1 MTRLLEVD
9 DLSIEFPTR
18 SGVLRAADG
27 VSLHIDEGE
36 TVGLVGESGCGKS
49 VTAISLLRLVPQ
61 PGRIVSG
68 RILYKGVDLMGLAE
82 REMRRYRGREIAF
95 IFQEPMSALNP
106 VFTVGYQIAEGLI
119 VHGIMKKKKAL
130 AEAVRLMDLV
140 RIPDAAQRVRDYP
153 HQMSGGMRQ
162 RVMIAMALACR
173 PSLLIADEPT
183 TALDV
188 TIQAEILD
196 LLRRLKKEFNLS
208 LLLISHNLGVIAEMV
223 NRVAVRYAGKIVEES
238 PVHDLFA
245 DPRHPYTAGLLRSV
259 PRLGEGTERV
269 DGRRSRLVAIDGNV
283 PDLAALPA
291 GCAFHP
297 RCPDVL
303 AACRE
308 QAPRLLP
315 LGDENASRRVSCFLH
330 HGPDGKPT

>member
-18 SGVLRAADG
+18 SGTLRAADG

-36 TVGLVGESGCGKS
+36 TLGLVGESGCGKS
-49 VTAISLLRLVPQ
+49 VTAISLLRLVPE

-68 RILYKGVDLMGLAE
+68 RIFYKGADLIGLSE

-95 IFQEPMSALNP
+95 IFQEPMTALNP

-119 VHGIMKKKKAL
+119 VHGMMKKKAAL
-130 AEAVRLMDLV
+130 SEAARLMDLV
-140 RIPDAAQRVRDYP
+140 RIPDAARRVRDYP

-196 LLRRLKKEFNLS
+196 LLRSLKKEFNLS
-208 LLLISHNLGVIAEMV
+208 LLLISHNLGVIAEMA
-223 NRVAVRYAGKIVEES
+223 NRVAVMYAGKIVEES
-238 PVHDLFA
+238 PVSELFA
-245 DPRHPYTAGLLRSV
+245 NPRHPYTAGLLRSV
-259 PRLGEGTERV
+259 PRLGEGGERK
-269 DGRRSRLVAIDGNV
+269 DGRRSRLVAIEGNV

-303 AACRE
+303 AECRE
-308 QAPRLLP
+308 QAPQFLP
-315 LGDENASRRVSCFLH
+315 LGDGNVPRRVSCFLH
-330 HGPDGKPT
+330 HRPDGRPA